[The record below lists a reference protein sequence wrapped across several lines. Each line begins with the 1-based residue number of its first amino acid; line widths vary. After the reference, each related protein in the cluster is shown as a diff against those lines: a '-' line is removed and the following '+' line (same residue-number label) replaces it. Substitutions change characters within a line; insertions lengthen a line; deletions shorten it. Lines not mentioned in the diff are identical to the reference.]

1 MSAARSERGRTAG
14 ILAVAALATAL
25 FAPTLTYGY
34 AYDDLWTVENN
45 PALDRGL
52 GPLLGDLLSGRG
64 AAHGVPDATRPI
76 MVASLW
82 LDRRLFGH
90 DPSGFH
96 LHSLALYAACTAAS
110 VLAIFAVTRR
120 WRAALVGGA
129 FFAVAPV
136 HAEVVAAVNYR
147 EDLQSALAVFGALAC
162 LFWPRRVSPSGVWTF
177 GLAALVLYGLLA
189 KENAV
194 VVLPLAVAVA
204 VALSKPRALIGRNKL
219 GVGTVLGATLA
230 WGTWRAVLRATG
242 RDDVP
247 LVLVPRGVVER
258 LVRSARY
265 LVRATL
271 DGIVPFRW
279 APDYAPEPAPSLATS
294 LAWIVALVAIGV
306 VAVALARHRR
316 FRPFA
321 AGVAIALVAPLATS
335 PLLSPINETADR
347 FVFIGT
353 LGGAIIAGTLG
364 DRLAR
369 VLPER
374 ARIIALVV
382 VLLPFIFIARD
393 AASAWKDDATLWR
406 VATERAPTSARAFTG
421 LARSLRMHGDLDA
434 ADRAIAHAIELDP
447 NFLRA
452 RVTRLYGRLARGDV
466 EGARADIVDI
476 QKRGGGRQLGMRRA
490 IRCAALSPEMSRRCA
505 GGEGPVPSRASATPG
520 GTAPEAP

>member
-1 MSAARSERGRTAG
+1 LSAARSERGRTAG

-25 FAPTLTYGY
+25 FAPALTYAY

-64 AAHGVPDATRPI
+64 AARGVPDATRPI

-90 DPSGFH
+90 DSSGFH

-110 VLAIFAVTRR
+110 VFAIFAITRR

-162 LFWPRRVSPSGVWTF
+162 LFWPRRAARNGVATF

-204 VALSKPRALIGRNKL
+204 AGLSKTRTLIGRNEW
-219 GVGTVLGATLA
+219 GVGAVLGTTLA
-230 WGTWRAVLRATG
+230 WGAWRAVLRATG

-247 LVLVPRGVVER
+247 LVLVPRGAVER
-258 LVRSARY
+258 LVRTARY
-265 LVRATL
+265 LVRAAW
-271 DGIVPFRW
+271 DGIVPFHW
-279 APDYAPEPAPSLATS
+279 APDYAPEPAPSIAGS
-294 LAWIVALVAIGV
+294 IAWSVALVAIVV
-306 VAVALARHRR
+306 VAFALARQRR
-316 FRPFA
+316 FRAVA
-321 AGVAIALVAPLATS
+321 AGIAVALVAPLATS

-353 LGGAIIAGTLG
+353 LGGAIIAGTFA
-364 DRLAR
+364 DRIAR
-369 VLPER
+369 VLPVR
-374 ARIIALVV
+374 VRTVALAV
-382 VLLPFIFIARD
+382 VLLPFIVVARH
-393 AASAWKDDATLWR
+393 AVSAWKDDATLWR

-421 LARSLRMHGDLDA
+421 LSRSLRMHGDLDG

-476 QKRGGGRQLGMRRA
+476 KKRGGGRQLGMRRA
-490 IRCAALSPEMSRRCA
+490 IHCAALSPEMSRLCA
-505 GGEGPVPSRASATPG
+505 GGEGPIPSKVPLTPG
-520 GTAPEAP
+520 GTSAEAP

>member
-1 MSAARSERGRTAG
+1 M
-14 ILAVAALATAL
+14 AALATAAFVPAL
-25 FAPTLTYGY
+25 AYGY

-52 GPLLGDLLSGRG
+52 GSLLGDLLSGRG

-110 VLAIFAVTRR
+110 VLAIFAITRR
-120 WRAALVGGA
+120 WRSALVGGA
-129 FFAVAPV
+129 FFAAAPV

-147 EDLQSALAVFGALAC
+147 EDLQSALAVFGVLAC
-162 LFWPRRVSPSGVWTF
+162 LFWPRRAARSGVAAF

-194 VVLPLAVAVA
+194 VVLPLVVAVA
-204 VALSKPRALIGRNKL
+204 AALSKTRALIGQNKFR
-219 GVGTVLGATLA
+219 VGAVLVTTLA

-247 LVLVPRGVVER
+247 LVLAPRGLVER
-258 LVRSARY
+258 LARTARY
-265 LVRATL
+265 LVRATR
-271 DGIVPFRW
+271 DGIVPFHW
-279 APDYAPEPAPSLATS
+279 APDYAPEPAPSIAGS
-294 LAWIVALVAIGV
+294 IAWSVALVAIVV
-306 VAVALARHRR
+306 VAGQFARRRR

-321 AGVAIALVAPLATS
+321 VGVAVALVAPLATS

-364 DRLAR
+364 DRIAR
-369 VLPER
+369 VLSSR
-374 ARIIALVV
+374 ARTVALVV
-382 VLLPFIFIARD
+382 VLLPFFVVART

-421 LARSLRMHGDLDA
+421 LARSLRLHGDLDG

-466 EGARADIVDI
+466 QGARADIVDI

-505 GGEGPVPSRASATPG
+505 GGEGPVPPRVPATPG
-520 GTAPEAP
+520 GTSPEAP